1 MPDKIELSMDEKR
14 NGWTKES
21 LARYQKEREKAN
33 SESISKA
40 RIVKPKMQQSYRPLR
55 WRE

>member
-1 MPDKIELSMDEKR
+1 MITSTDIKNGWDEK
-14 NGWTKES
+14 S
-21 LARYQKEREKAN
+21 LARYQKEREKAS

-55 WRE
+55 WRD